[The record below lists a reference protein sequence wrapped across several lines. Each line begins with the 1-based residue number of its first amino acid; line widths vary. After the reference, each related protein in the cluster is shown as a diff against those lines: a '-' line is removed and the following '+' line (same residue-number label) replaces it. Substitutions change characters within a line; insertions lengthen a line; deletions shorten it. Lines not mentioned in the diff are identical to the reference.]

1 MESNKSEVQTCS
13 INNTQSVELINDQL
27 IKDVQNKKQ
36 QVCIIQLLY
45 YRYYKNKN
53 SKYKYV

>member
-1 MESNKSEVQTCS
+1 MESNKSDVQTYS

-45 YRYYKNKN
+45 YRYHKNK
-53 SKYKYV
+53 